1 VPSAPY
7 GTINHQTNHMFD
19 IERWQEIFDTIRK
32 NKLRTFLTGLS
43 VASGIFILVI
53 LLGFGQGMQ
62 NGIAKEFESDASTRF
77 GFWTNSTSKAYK
89 GLNAG
94 RSIQMRNNNFE
105 YLENKYADVLDSKSG
120 VFRVRN
126 ALIVYKKETGSYRVE
141 GVTPSFQ
148 MLENQY
154 MISGRFLNFADLEG
168 KLKVAVISNKIKN
181 ELFKNNENPLEEHVI
196 IAGINFKVIGVYG
209 DPSERDE
216 NRIVIPITTAQA
228 VFNGADR
235 VNNMYFTMKPVENFD
250 EAVAQSMAVT
260 AQMKSYLQETHTV
273 APDDESAIGSFNTLE
288 NAKRFFTLID
298 NIKLF
303 FWIVGVFTIIAGVVG
318 VSNIMLIVVKE
329 RTREIGIR
337 KALGAKPWSIVGM
350 ILQEAIF
357 VTTIAGFSGLI
368 FSMGLLEFVGPYI
381 EVDYLLNPSVNFN
394 VALTT
399 VFVLIFAGVFAGF
412 FPAWKA
418 ANIHT
423 IDALRHE

>member
-1 VPSAPY
+1 
-7 GTINHQTNHMFD
+7 MFD

-62 NGIAKEFESDASTRF
+62 NGIAKEFENDASTRF
-77 GFWTNSTSKAYK
+77 GFWTNSTSKAFK
-89 GLNAG
+89 GLNKG
-94 RSIQMRNNNFE
+94 RSIQMRNENFE
-105 YLENKYADVLDSKSG
+105 YLETKYADELDSKSG
-120 VFRVRN
+120 VFRVRD

-148 MLENQY
+148 MLENQH
-154 MISGRFLNFADLEG
+154 MIEGRFLNFSDLQG

-181 ELFKNNENPLEEHVI
+181 ELFKNEENPVNKYVQI
-196 IAGINFKVIGVYG
+196 SGINFKVIGVYG

-216 NRIVIPITTAQA
+216 NRIVMPITTAQA

-250 EAVAQSMAVT
+250 EAVVQSMAVT
-260 AQMKSYLQETHTV
+260 AQMKSYLQEAHTV

-288 NAKRFFTLID
+288 EAKRFFTLID

-337 KALGAKPWSIVGM
+337 KALGAKPWAIVGM
-350 ILQEAIF
+350 ILHEAIF
-357 VTTIAGFSGLI
+357 VTTIAGFGGLI
-368 FSMGLLEFVGPYI
+368 FSMALLEFVGPLI
-381 EVDYLLNPSVNFN
+381 DIDYFLNPSVNFS
-394 VALTT
+394 VALAT
-399 VFVLIFAGVFAGF
+399 VFVLIFAGIVAGF